1 MKRYF
6 FQIPAEHRCWV
17 KTKIGELHHQRLGIV
32 VPLLMVVGLVFLV
45 LDALMLQEEGS
56 SGLIWGYVVLDLVFF
71 LVHAGFSLWLR
82 GDRKATPDPVIY
94 AYLTFVLAWSA
105 WTGNIEFQRSGNFTT
120 MFLTLLG
127 VSALGLFSLRGITAL
142 LIVALSLYSGLNLL
156 WPGPT
161 VQGLDKYAALFALP
175 FLAFAVSRTLYAAV
189 VRNLITTF
197 ELERANSQLKEAR
210 LNLIR
215 QDKLA
220 SLGVLS
226 AGIAH
231 EINNPLAF
239 IKSNVAALDRNLA
252 VLHGPPEVIAEN
264 QTILEETREGFRRI
278 GEVIQALSTFSRDL
292 PPGASAPYDLN
303 QGIRTTLVMTRH
315 ETAADIVVD
324 TDLVDLPAV
333 PARESELNQVLLNLL
348 MNAFQAVRS
357 LPPGE
362 VRLVMVRTRLEA
374 DAVVAE
380 ISNSGPPIPPGV
392 REKIFDPFFSTKGP
406 GAGMGLGLSLSW
418 QIVVNRHQGDL
429 ELLDREPVTFRL
441 RLPRTLSG
449 TQSATQST

>member
-1 MKRYF
+1 MKQYF
-6 FQIPAEHRCWV
+6 FRIPPEHSRLV
-17 KTKIGELHHQRLGIV
+17 KTRIGELHHQRLGIV
-32 VPLLMVVGLVFLV
+32 VPLLTVVGLVFLV

-56 SGLIWGYVVLDLVFF
+56 SDLIWGYLALDAAFALVHGVFF
-71 LVHAGFSLWLR
+71 LWLR
-82 GDRKATPDPVIY
+82 QNRSATPDAVTY
-94 AYLTFVLAWSA
+94 SYLIFVLAWSA
-105 WTGNIEFQRSGNFTT
+105 LTGNIEFQRSGNFTT
-120 MFLTLLG
+120 MFLALLG

-142 LIVALSLYSGLNLL
+142 LIVSLSFYLGLNWL
-156 WPGPT
+156 WPGPA
-161 VQGLDKYAALFALP
+161 VQGLDKYAALIALP

-189 VRNLITTF
+189 VRNVITTF
-197 ELERANSQLKEAR
+197 ELERANHQLKEAR

-239 IKSNVAALDRNLA
+239 IKSNVAALERNLA
-252 VLHGPPEVIAEN
+252 VLQGPPQIMAEN
-264 QTILEETREGFRRI
+264 QAITEETREGFRRI
-278 GEVIQALSTFSRDL
+278 GEVIQALSTFARDL
-292 PPGASAPYDLN
+292 PPGESAPYNLN

-324 TDLVDLPAV
+324 TDLVDLPEV
-333 PARESELNQVLLNLL
+333 PARESEINQVLLNLL
-348 MNAFQAVRS
+348 MNAFQAVRD

-362 VRLVMVRTRLEA
+362 VRLVMIRTRLEA

-380 ISNSGPPIPPGV
+380 VSNSGPLIPAGV
-392 REKIFDPFFSTKGP
+392 RDKIFDPFFSTKGP

-418 QIVVNRHQGDL
+418 QIVVNRHRGDL
-429 ELLDREPVTFRL
+429 ELLDKEPVTFRL
-441 RLPRTLSG
+441 RLPRT
-449 TQSATQST
+449 